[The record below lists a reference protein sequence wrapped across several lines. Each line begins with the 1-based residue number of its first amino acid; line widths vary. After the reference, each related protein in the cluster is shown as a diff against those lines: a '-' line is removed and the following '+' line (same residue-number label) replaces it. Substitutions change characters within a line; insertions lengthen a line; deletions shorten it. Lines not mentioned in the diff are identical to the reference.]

1 MNIKGTGKCSGCI
14 QRELLWKLSCRILF
28 TLSRKQRRKKTFSTN
43 LLSKWFSL
51 MTLIWQNQN
60 FSGNWIHSNKW
71 GAWNDYRP
79 LSTFL
84 PSLSFAKPIQNRYFS
99 AVIMCLLLRLP
110 WTSFPLDCVWF
121 GLFLVS
127 LLFCSLLFCLIFAT
141 LLHFLFL
148 LFLYFYKKNYFAKYK
163 CIILKIKYGI
173 T

>member
-1 MNIKGTGKCSGCI
+1 MSKNKEKHTKNERLLNQFCLWISKAPENMVVAFNADCSGNWAVEFC
-14 QRELLWKLSCRILF
+14 
-28 TLSRKQRRKKTFSTN
+28 SRCQENKGGKKTFSTN

-71 GAWNDYRP
+71 GAWNNYRP

-110 WTSFPLDCVWF
+110 WTSFPLDCVVWTF
-121 GLFLVS
+121 FSFSIVLFIAFLLDFCYFAPFYFLTFPLFL
-127 LLFCSLLFCLIFAT
+127 
-141 LLHFLFL
+141 
-148 LFLYFYKKNYFAKYK
+148 
-163 CIILKIKYGI
+163 
-173 T
+173 